1 MKTIKDL
8 SELSVTIK
16 QLKRQ
21 ARRERAKERKQK
33 EVERMNAYK
42 LQMSLVIP
50 GHESREHLK
59 IFRDGMPVR
68 SAKKFRNN
76 ASSQEMGTC
85 KPYTTTKRYGSTTV
99 TIRTTKI
106 Y

>member
-1 MKTIKDL
+1 MKTIKDF

-59 IFRDGMPVR
+59 MFRDGMPVR
-68 SAKKFRNN
+68 SAKKFHNN
-76 ASSQEMGTC
+76 VSSQQAGTL
-85 KPYTTTKRYGSTTV
+85 KPYTTVVRSGYTAITIKKR
-99 TIRTTKI
+99 
-106 Y
+106 

>member
-1 MKTIKDL
+1 MKTIQL
-8 SELSVTIK
+8 AELKVTIN
-16 QLKRQ
+16 QLKRKE
-21 ARRERAKERKQK
+21 RRERAKARKQAHAKRMQEYK
-33 EVERMNAYK
+33 EQSTKCVNVYSQHER
-42 LQMSLVIP
+42 
-50 GHESREHLK
+50 
-59 IFRDGMPVR
+59 IFEICKPVR
-68 SAKKFRNN
+68 NAKKFRNN